1 MSPNPATPD
10 EATQAPAGASLGPPP
25 ASSPPSAPSLGP
37 PAAPRYASMV
47 RRLSSPA
54 ALWVG
59 AGWGFAEAV
68 IFFIVPD
75 VWLGLVAL
83 YAPRRMLIALLAII
97 VGAAVGAMVLYLATL
112 AFGTG
117 VSDVIVALPGIS
129 PADLDQARGELTDQ
143 GAIAFLNGIFQAL
156 PVKVY
161 IHAAALEAID
171 LWAVVLATVA
181 NRIERLLVFGLVMAI
196 VGRLARP
203 AIARW
208 PREAA
213 LLYGLAWVIFYTGF
227 LLGAGG

>member
-1 MSPNPATPD
+1 MSPDPATP
-10 EATQAPAGASLGPPP
+10 EEVTQAP
-25 ASSPPSAPSLGP
+25 SPPSVHSP
-37 PAAPRYASMV
+37 PPTTPRYASMV

-59 AGWGFAEAV
+59 AGWGFAEAA

-83 YAPRRMLIALLAII
+83 YAPRRMLITLLAIM
-97 VGAAVGAMVLYLATL
+97 VGAAVGAVVLYLATL
-112 AFGTG
+112 AFGAG
-117 VSDVIVALPGIS
+117 LSDVIVALPGIS
-129 PADLDQARGELTDQ
+129 PADLDQARGELADQ

-161 IHAAALEAID
+161 IHAAALDGIEP
-171 LWAVVLATVA
+171 WAVVLATVA
-181 NRIERLLVFGLVMAI
+181 NRIERLLVFGLVMAV

-213 LLYGLAWVIFYTGF
+213 LLYGLAWIIFYTVF
-227 LLGAGG
+227 LLGAGA